1 MPTQMTEPNTSAS
14 ITSQATVSSSSSSS
28 SEMKQEPVRPSATKK
43 LGSSK
48 PTPEESRKAFKQFQK
63 GKGRAHD
70 VLGHSHSCVKCNHAN
85 EIANAVMDPT
95 RPPTMSP
102 DCILYSH
109 PTAYIPARA
118 PRCFCS
124 KEPSPSLQHTYAMLH
139 DLFIRR
145 LKLHDLPIVFYEEVA
160 ELEKQM
166 IPEMMR
172 DAMLGK
178 VYVGPSNSFAPDPV
192 YGTDG
197 EAPPGKLPGRKKR
210 RHPFR
215 LSDYPDPEARLE
227 MRIELL
233 RAIKGLSKELVMLL
247 ASTHRGQELMICLH
261 PDLSKYQALIRLHC
275 TSGIGRASVLR
286 RCARI

>member
-1 MPTQMTEPNTSAS
+1 MPTQTARPKAKSPMPPGNPTTPSTTSNAPPEK
-14 ITSQATVSSSSSSS
+14 A
-28 SEMKQEPVRPSATKK
+28 SATSSAKPAAKK
-43 LGSSK
+43 DVNPNK
-48 PTPEESRKAFKQFQK
+48 PTPEESRRAFKQFQK

-70 VLGHSHSCVKCNHAN
+70 VLGHAHSCAKCNHAA
-85 EIANAVMDPT
+85 ELANAVMDPT

-102 DCILYSH
+102 DCILYTH

-124 KEPSPSLQHTYAMLH
+124 KEPSPSLQNTYATLH

-178 VYVGPSNSFAPDPV
+178 AYIGPSNSFAPELS
-192 YGTDG
+192 YGYEGDSNG
-197 EAPPGKLPGRKKR
+197 VGIGNGGVGGRTPRKRR

-215 LSDYPDPEARLE
+215 VSDYPDPEARLE

-233 RAIKGLSKELVMLL
+233 RAVKGLSKE
-247 ASTHRGQELMICLH
+247 
-261 PDLSKYQALIRLHC
+261 
-275 TSGIGRASVLR
+275 
-286 RCARI
+286 

>member
-1 MPTQMTEPNTSAS
+1 MPSQTNKSKSSNVTAPPASTTSPKKKTESTSNN
-14 ITSQATVSSSSSSS
+14 SSA
-28 SEMKQEPVRPSATKK
+28 PKK
-43 LGSSK
+43 DTTNK
-48 PTPEESRKAFKQFQK
+48 PTPEESRRAFKQFQK

-70 VLGHSHSCVKCNHAN
+70 VLGHSHSCVKCNHADD
-85 EIANAVMDPT
+85 IANAVMDPT

-102 DCILYSH
+102 DCILYTH
-109 PTAYIPARA
+109 PTAYIPAKA

-124 KEPSPSLQHTYAMLH
+124 KEPSPSLQHTYATLH

-160 ELEKQM
+160 ELERQM

-192 YGTDG
+192 YNKDG
-197 EAPPGKLPGRKKR
+197 DPSGIGRSPGRKKR
-210 RHPFR
+210 RYPFR

-233 RAIKGLSKELVMLL
+233 RAIKGLSKERVNV
-247 ASTHRGQELMICLH
+247 
-261 PDLSKYQALIRLHC
+261 
-275 TSGIGRASVLR
+275 TSGRHRVLYIDFWSLR
-286 RCARI
+286 LDQAVV

>member
-1 MPTQMTEPNTSAS
+1 MPHPTTKSKSNGSPKSSKAASVPPATTSP
-14 ITSQATVSSSSSSS
+14 
-28 SEMKQEPVRPSATKK
+28 EKNATKPPPQK
-43 LGSSK
+43 KDANATK
-48 PTPEESRKAFKQFQK
+48 PTPEESRRAFKQFQK

-70 VLGHSHSCVKCNHAN
+70 VLGHAHSCVKCNHAN
-85 EIANAVMDPT
+85 DIANAVMDPT

-102 DCILYSH
+102 DCILYTH

-124 KEPSPSLQHTYAMLH
+124 KEPSPSLQSTYATLH

-178 VYVGPSNSFAPDPV
+178 AYVGPMDGYAPTPLCPDGDPT
-192 YGTDG
+192 G
-197 EAPPGKLPGRKKR
+197 GKAGRKR
-210 RHPFR
+210 RRRPFR
-215 LSDYPDPEARLE
+215 LSDYPDPEAMLD

-233 RAIKGLSKELVMLL
+233 RAVKGLSKE
-247 ASTHRGQELMICLH
+247 
-261 PDLSKYQALIRLHC
+261 
-275 TSGIGRASVLR
+275 
-286 RCARI
+286 

>member
-1 MPTQMTEPNTSAS
+1 MPTPTTISKANGSPVSSVNSS
-14 ITSQATVSSSSSSS
+14 VSSSP
-28 SEMKQEPVRPSATKK
+28 EK
-43 LGSSK
+43 LGNNKPSSAKKDVNK

-70 VLGHSHSCVKCNHAN
+70 VLGHAHSCVKCNHAN
-85 EIANAVMDPT
+85 DIANAVMDPT

-102 DCILYSH
+102 DCILYTH

-124 KEPSPSLQHTYAMLH
+124 KEPSPSLENTYATLH

-178 VYVGPSNSFAPDPV
+178 VYVGPTNNFAPVPP
-192 YGTDG
+192 YGPEGDHA
-197 EAPPGKLPGRKKR
+197 EGRAARKRR

-227 MRIELL
+227 MRVELL
-233 RAIKGLSKELVMLL
+233 RAVKGLSKE
-247 ASTHRGQELMICLH
+247 
-261 PDLSKYQALIRLHC
+261 
-275 TSGIGRASVLR
+275 
-286 RCARI
+286 